1 MSLCGYVH
9 MSTVALEARG
19 GHRIPLELEFQEI
32 VLCPAWML
40 GTEPG
45 FSVTA
50 SALRLSSPLSCS
62 LKLHKVDAFI
72 LPCASVLNGN
82 EGTLRFSSHC

>member
-1 MSLCGYVH
+1 MWVCAHEYSGLRGQRRAPDSPGAGVSGDC
-9 MSTVALEARG
+9 ALSS
-19 GHRIPLELEFQEI
+19 
-32 VLCPAWML
+32 V

-50 SALRLSSPLSCS
+50 SALSLSSPLSCS